1 MLKRIYESASCKRK
15 KAIAKADAL
24 RAVTEEDETNNPL
37 FSVPEGSTP
46 EVATNPE
53 CRSRLRQDPTTF
65 LDAAPESKI
74 CEKPDPESLFTCS
87 SRSPCGFHIW
97 HFLSENIAEF
107 RLHLWKPESE

>member
-24 RAVTEEDETNNPL
+24 RAVTEEGETNNPV
-37 FSVPEGSTP
+37 FSARRVYTRGGYESGVPESTSAGSYH
-46 EVATNPE
+46 
-53 CRSRLRQDPTTF
+53 F

-87 SRSPCGFHIW
+87 SRSPCGFYIW
-97 HFLSENIAEF
+97 HFLS
-107 RLHLWKPESE
+107 

>member
-53 CRSRLRQDPTTF
+53 CRSRLRQDPTIFWTRRRSQKF
-65 LDAAPESKI
+65 VRNRTRSHF
-74 CEKPDPESLFTCS
+74 SLAVAGVRVVFIY
-87 SRSPCGFHIW
+87 GIF
-97 HFLSENIAEF
+97 
-107 RLHLWKPESE
+107 